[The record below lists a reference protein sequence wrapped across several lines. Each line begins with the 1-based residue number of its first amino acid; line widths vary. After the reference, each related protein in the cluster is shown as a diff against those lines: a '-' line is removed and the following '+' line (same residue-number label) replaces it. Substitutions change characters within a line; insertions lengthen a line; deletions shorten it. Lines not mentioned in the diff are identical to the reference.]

1 MLRVLGYSYSN
12 EYSTGYIRMFVSDH
26 HTGQGMVHFPSVPAS
41 GDQPFSVTYYINESD
56 VDALTTMELQY
67 DLMLETNGVKKQV
80 STGYKGA
87 KVVQWVDHTQTI
99 DTVYLDIS
107 QPLVQGDYSSG
118 TFTVDGSAPYTIED
132 RQGYWEHE
140 DIWDLTGN
148 VSVPAI
154 LGDQYYRFIRVYLKD
169 GYEGY
174 KFDKKNPPKI
184 KIRGLNRE
192 CDSID
197 VRVANDERSMGVSLA
212 SHPSEVIQSAWG
224 TVAGLRAGSPVGGV
238 NIQEKGSD
246 FELNIKEIQR
256 VKNGTVYSTSPDDVI
271 DPDYIYRIKVVGTGK
286 QGKTFSNGPWRYDYT
301 FHYYLNTNVKLRMN
315 NDFNTAADYKEVP
328 YDESAQAYTIDLVP
342 EPDVTEYDYLSLGA
356 PYPWAGTYPEFNNN
370 WITGVPGGVKV
381 RNYSWFDV
389 ESGARLGENTPFAAG
404 RSYRFEVILDCEE
417 GYYLADSEEL
427 DAYVNGNKALVTE
440 VAGNGTALTVEYS
453 LAVSS
458 GLRGQVVSFHDD
470 SDVTVALFADG
481 SAQPQY
487 TTTVPAGEK
496 SGGKYTAVYDIPEVG
511 AGTYTM
517 KVMKN
522 NHVTR
527 EYTIVVGSAP
537 VVKDVKLCLKG
548 DANGS
553 GTVDIEDAMLVFYH
567 VAKKS
572 YLGDE
577 GLAACDTNADG
588 TVDIEDAMTI
598 FYFVAKKIDK
608 I

>member
-1 MLRVLGYSYSN
+1 M
-12 EYSTGYIRMFVSDH
+12 D
-26 HTGQGMVHFPSVPAS
+26 
-41 GDQPFSVTYYINESD
+41 
-56 VDALTTMELQY
+56 
-67 DLMLETNGVKKQV
+67 
-80 STGYKGA
+80 
-87 KVVQWVDHTQTI
+87 
-99 DTVYLDIS
+99 
-107 QPLVQGDYSSG
+107 
-118 TFTVDGSAPYTIED
+118 
-132 RQGYWEHE
+132 
-140 DIWDLTGN
+140 
-148 VSVPAI
+148 
-154 LGDQYYRFIRVYLKD
+154 
-169 GYEGY
+169 
-174 KFDKKNPPKI
+174 
-184 KIRGLNRE
+184 
-192 CDSID
+192 
-197 VRVANDERSMGVSLA
+197 
-212 SHPSEVIQSAWG
+212 
-224 TVAGLRAGSPVGGV
+224 
-238 NIQEKGSD
+238 
-246 FELNIKEIQR
+246 
-256 VKNGTVYSTSPDDVI
+256 
-271 DPDYIYRIKVVGTGK
+271 
-286 QGKTFSNGPWRYDYT
+286 
-301 FHYYLNTNVKLRMN
+301 
-315 NDFNTAADYKEVP
+315 
-328 YDESAQAYTIDLVP
+328 
-342 EPDVTEYDYLSLGA
+342 
-356 PYPWAGTYPEFNNN
+356 
-370 WITGVPGGVKV
+370 
-381 RNYSWFDV
+381 
-389 ESGARLGENTPFAAG
+389 TPFAAG
-404 RSYRFEVILDCEE
+404 RSYRFEVILDFEE

-440 VAGNGTALTVEYS
+440 AAGNGTAFTVEYS

-458 GLRGQVVSFHDD
+458 GLRGQVVSFYDD

-496 SGGKYTAVYDIPEVG
+496 SGGKYTAVYDIPEVA

-588 TVDIEDAMTI
+588 TVDIEDAMTV